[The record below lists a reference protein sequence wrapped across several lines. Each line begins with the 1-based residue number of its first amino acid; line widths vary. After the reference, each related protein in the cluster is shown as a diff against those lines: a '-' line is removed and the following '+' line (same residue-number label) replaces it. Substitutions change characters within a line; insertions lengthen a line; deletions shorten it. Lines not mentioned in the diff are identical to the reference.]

1 MFTTKHFKEML
12 VDNSNF
18 DDLPEQWV
26 RKRDKLVPYV
36 ARAYRFAVR
45 IAKAA
50 NKNFSMHCAARDYS
64 DCRLSGLISREDDE
78 MSPLYWSLT
87 RNPAIK
93 VRVFFDPV
101 RKSLGQFSFDYDL
114 KEEII
119 TIRFFLSENSFIKAE
134 AVACE
139 WAPWLHLKSFSLV
152 NKASGDEKNY
162 YPSSVSAKGFIS

>member
-1 MFTTKHFKEML
+1 MFTTKHFEEML

-114 KEEII
+114 KEERI

-134 AVACE
+134 AEACE

-152 NKASGDEKNY
+152 NKASGDEKSY
-162 YPSSVSAKGFIS
+162 YPASVPAKSFIS